1 VGVVYGCL
9 RFLVGWPVPSRT
21 SKVENRIRKSLDHLI
36 LMAFRILIAFR
47 TIKVNDQLSFEHVSL
62 PGLNSQ
68 SPVPKAKKRGLDSRT
83 VSWVGP
89 RVLLYA

>member
-1 VGVVYGCL
+1 MWVFAIFGGVA
-9 RFLVGWPVPSRT
+9 RAE
-21 SKVENRIRKSLDHLI
+21 SKVESRKPDSKSPGLL
-36 LMAFRILIAFR
+36 ILIAFR
-47 TIKVNDQLSFEHVSL
+47 TIKVNDQLSFEHVPL

>member
-1 VGVVYGCL
+1 VGVVCGCL
-9 RFLVGWPVPSRT
+9 RFLVGWHVPSRI
-21 SKVENRIRKSLDHLI
+21 SKVENRSRKSLGL
-36 LMAFRILIAFR
+36 LILIAFR
-47 TIKVNDQLSFEHVSL
+47 TIKVNDQLSFEHVPL